1 MTPLIC
7 KCCGGRID
15 PVTMVCRYC
24 DTAYVSETRDM
35 PRIITSETRDI
46 PRIITS
52 EPVTITAYDTDGRK
66 ICDFETIT
74 EESAIMT
81 PNEARKKIG
90 LNSLANFGITA
101 AEATKSFMN
110 LSRAISLT
118 CHHN

>member
-7 KCCGGRID
+7 KCCGGKID
-15 PVTMVCRYC
+15 PVTMKCKYC
-24 DTAYVSETRDM
+24 DTVYGFVQLQKQETETRDM
-35 PRIITSETRDI
+35 

-81 PNEARKKIG
+81 PNEVRKKIG
-90 LNSLANFGITA
+90 LNPIADFGITVE
-101 AEATKSFMN
+101 EATKSFMN

-118 CHHN
+118 YHHN